1 MPTPF
6 THLKAAQDLLR
17 DVSIP
22 EAIRAALNAE
32 RSAFLLGSIAADA
45 RVSSGIERADTH
57 FYRYDEPMDQ
67 RAWRVMLAQH
77 PTLQPATSAAQRVF
91 LAAYAAHLAMDEI
104 WTMDLLREHFFE
116 AEWHDHRFRFFM
128 LTTLLTWADERDYA
142 LLEPWHAP
150 VLEAAQPDAWVPFM
164 SDADLLTWGDFIYEQ
179 LMNGSQTLQVL
190 GERARR
196 TPEEFRAVLDSPERL
211 QADLWD
217 HVPPTVIEQVEA
229 RMYSFAREQL
239 LDYWAESG

>member
-17 DVSIP
+17 DPVIP
-22 EAIRAALNAE
+22 ELIRAALNAE

-67 RAWRVMLAQH
+67 RAWRVMLARH
-77 PTLQPATSAAQRVF
+77 PSLQTPGSASQRVF
-91 LAAYAAHLAMDEI
+91 LAGYAAHLAMDEI
-104 WTMDLLREHFFE
+104 WTLDLLREHFFE
-116 AEWHDHRFRFFM
+116 AVWQDHRFRFFM
-128 LTTLLTWADERDYA
+128 LTVLLTWADERDHA
-142 LLEPWHAP
+142 LLENWHAP
-150 VLEAAQPDAWVPFM
+150 VLEAAQPVSWVPFM
-164 SDADLLTWGDFIYEQ
+164 SDNDLLEWRDFIYEQ
-179 LMNGSQTLQVL
+179 LITGSQTLQVL

-196 TPEEFRAVLDSPERL
+196 TPEEYRAVLDSPERL

-217 HVPPTVIEQVEA
+217 KVPTAVIEQVES
-229 RMYSFAREQL
+229 RMYTFAREQL
-239 LDYWAESG
+239 LAYWAESS